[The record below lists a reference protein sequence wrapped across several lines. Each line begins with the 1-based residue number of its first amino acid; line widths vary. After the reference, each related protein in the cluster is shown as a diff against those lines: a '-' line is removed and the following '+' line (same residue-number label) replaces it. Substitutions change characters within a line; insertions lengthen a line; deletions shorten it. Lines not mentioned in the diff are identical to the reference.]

1 MDGTKE
7 LPAHLQVRLFK
18 SIAATDFVGRLMSQ
32 LQHFPILGGRQA
44 CFGDSFSSLF
54 RQRGYVFQ
62 WLLNPPGNESGAQG
76 FQLVRAVSLQVYWQ
90 RLEHAFQAC
99 TTASSSWTAL
109 QRLS

>member
-44 CFGDSFSSLF
+44 CFGDSFSSL
-54 RQRGYVFQ
+54 
-62 WLLNPPGNESGAQG
+62 LNPQATRAARKVSNWLEQFHSRCIGNGWSTPFRRAQLPAVPGPLFS
-76 FQLVRAVSLQVYWQ
+76 
-90 RLEHAFQAC
+90 
-99 TTASSSWTAL
+99 
-109 QRLS
+109 